1 MRDQPNVNCLQGLT
15 SNQLAGANTDG
26 PVLVLAGAGTG
37 KTRTLTAAVARRIMI
52 SGIDPSRVMA
62 VTFTNKA
69 AREMSDRILAT
80 LGIATRPPWVGTFHG
95 LGARQLRTEPEVA
108 GLRPGFDILDA
119 DDSRRMIKRC
129 MKAMNLA
136 GGGDEPS
143 PAGKD
148 PLKAV
153 VNAISKFKDNLIAP
167 SEAASSVEAMIAQ
180 SHRGDRPV
188 DLHVL
193 RSAATVYIDY
203 QRRLREA
210 NAADFGDLL
219 MWPTRGMQDNETYRQ
234 RWAERFDCLH
244 GDEYQDVC
252 FAQYRWLRL
261 LAADHKQLFVV
272 GDDDQSIYSWRG
284 ADLAFIRRFAMDF
297 PGATQIKLEENF
309 RSTSHILAAA
319 NAVISYDRLRIGKT
333 LFTRKESGDPV
344 EVIKFRDAEAEAQGI
359 AAEIQRRLA
368 DGLQCGDIAIL
379 YRSNFLSR
387 GFEEA
392 LMRAKIPY
400 VLIGDVGFYQR
411 AEIKD
416 ALALLRIASAPD
428 EPQSDEAVRRVIN
441 VPARG
446 FGPKAIEIL
455 EMEAEWRR
463 VSLLRAIETAA
474 LPPRARSEGL
484 RFADQIRAIGTST
497 AATVADQLSLLLDGT
512 GYRAMLRASRAEST
526 EGRLENVQELI
537 QLAGS
542 FHSPRE
548 LLDHAALATNG
559 PDEENAGG
567 QVSMMTMHRAKGLE
581 FTHIFLPAWEAHVVP
596 SQYGEFAEERRLA
609 YVALTRGMRRVTIS
623 HTEYRRGS
631 GNASPFIDDI
641 PASHRVDGWLRV
653 KRIGASPAADQR
665 AARLGDSNLSPAELL
680 ERFRFS

>member
-1 MRDQPNVNCLQGLT
+1 MLDRPDSNCLEGLT
-15 SNQLAGANTDG
+15 PNQLQAANTDG

-37 KTRTLTAAVARRIMI
+37 KTRTLTAAVARRIVV
-52 SGIDPSRVMA
+52 SAVDPSRVLA

-69 AREMSDRILAT
+69 AKEMSDRIQAT
-80 LGIATRPPWVGTFHG
+80 LGLMARLRWVGTFHG
-95 LGARQLRTEPEVA
+95 LGARQLRTEPEVG

-119 DDSRRMIKRC
+119 DDSRRMIKRS
-129 MKAMNLA
+129 MKALNLA
-136 GGGDEPS
+136 GGGEEPNG
-143 PAGKD
+143 PGKD

-153 VNAISKFKDNLIAP
+153 VNAISKFKDNLISPA
-167 SEAASSVEAMIAQ
+167 EAAVNVEAMIAQ
-180 SHRGDRPV
+180 SHRDRSPL
-188 DLHVL
+188 DPHTF
-193 RSAATVYIDY
+193 RNAATVYVDY

-219 MWPTRGMQDNETYRQ
+219 LWPTRAMQDNEHYRR

-272 GDDDQSIYSWRG
+272 GDDDQSIYGWRG
-284 ADLAFIRRFAMDF
+284 ADLAYIRRFATDF
-297 PGATQIKLEENF
+297 PGAAQIKLEENF
-309 RSTSHILAAA
+309 RSTSHILGAA
-319 NAVISYDRLRIGKT
+319 NAVISLDRQRIGKT

-344 EVIKFRDAEAEAQGI
+344 EVVKCLDAEGEAVSI
-359 AAEIQRRLA
+359 AAEIQRRTA
-368 DGLQCGDIAIL
+368 EGLHWNDFAIL

-416 ALALLRIASAPD
+416 ALALVRIASAPD
-428 EPQSDEAVRRVIN
+428 DPQSDEAVRRIIN

-446 FGPKAIEIL
+446 FGPKALEIL
-455 EMEAEWRR
+455 EGEAEWRH
-463 VSLLRAIETAA
+463 VSLLRAIETAT

-484 RFADQIRAIGTST
+484 KFADQIRAIGADT
-497 AATVADQLSLLLDGT
+497 AATVADQLSLLLDAT
-512 GYRAMLRASRAEST
+512 GYRAMLRASRAETT

-559 PDEENAGG
+559 PNEESTAS
-567 QVSMMTMHRAKGLE
+567 QVSMMTLHRAKGLE
-581 FTHIFLPAWEAHVVP
+581 FTHVFLPAWECHAFP
-596 SQYGEFAEERRLA
+596 SPYGDFAEERRLA
-609 YVALTRGMRRVTIS
+609 YVGLTRGMRRVTIS
-623 HTEYRRGS
+623 HCDYRRGS
-631 GNASPFIDDI
+631 GNASPFVEDI
-641 PASHRVDGWLRV
+641 PASHRVDGWLRG
-653 KRIGASPAADQR
+653 KRIPAGVEAGTR
-665 AARLGDSNLSPAELL
+665 NAKLGDPMPSASELL
-680 ERFRFS
+680 RSLRTI

>member
-1 MRDQPNVNCLQGLT
+1 MLERPNFNCLQGLT
-15 SNQLAGANTDG
+15 AKQVKAANTDG

-37 KTRTLTAAVARRIMI
+37 KTRTLTAAVARRIMV
-52 SGIDPSRVMA
+52 SGIDPSRILA

-69 AREMSDRILAT
+69 AREMSDRIRAT
-80 LGIATRPPWVGTFHG
+80 LGITTSPRWVGTFHG
-95 LGARQLRTEPEVA
+95 LGARQLRVEPEVA

-143 PAGKD
+143 PPGKD

-153 VNAISKFKDNLIAP
+153 VNAIGKFKDNLIAP

-180 SHRGDRPV
+180 SHRRDRPI
-188 DLHVL
+188 DPYAL
-193 RSAATVYIDY
+193 RGVVAVYADY

-219 MWPTRGMQDNETYRQ
+219 LWPTRAMQDNEDYRH
-234 RWAERFDCLH
+234 RWAARFDCLH

-284 ADLAFIRRFAMDF
+284 ADLAFIRRFATDF
-297 PGATQIKLEENF
+297 ATAVQIKLEENF
-309 RSTSHILAAA
+309 RSTSHILGAA
-319 NAVISYDRLRIGKT
+319 NAVISYDRQRIGKT
-333 LFTRKESGDPV
+333 LFTKKESGDPI
-344 EVIKFRDAEAEAQGI
+344 EVVKFRDAEDEARGI

-368 DGLQCGDIAIL
+368 DGLKWSDIAIL

-416 ALALLRIASAPD
+416 ALAMLRIASAPD
-428 EPQSDEAVRRVIN
+428 DPQSDEAVRRVIN

-446 FGPKAIEIL
+446 FGPKGIQIL
-455 EMEAEWRR
+455 ESEAEWRR

-484 RFADQIRAIGTST
+484 KFADQIRAIGANAGS
-497 AATVADQLSLLLDGT
+497 TVADQLSLLVDGT
-512 GYRAMLRASRAEST
+512 GYRAMLRASRAETT

-567 QVSMMTMHRAKGLE
+567 QVAMMTMHRAKGLE
-581 FTHIFLPAWEAHVVP
+581 FTHVFLPGWEAHVVP
-596 SQYGEFAEERRLA
+596 SQYGDFAEERRLA

-623 HTEYRRGS
+623 HSEFRRGS

-641 PASHRVDGWLRV
+641 PTAHRVDGWLRADTPAP
-653 KRIGASPAADQR
+653 RLAPAGARTNSVTR
-665 AARLGDSNLSPAELL
+665 N
-680 ERFRFS
+680 